1 MALDNIAQLIAA
13 GFARGQVAKLNS
25 GGYPMGLTGTLSAGS
40 SVGLYDIQGV
50 QNANVQIPQAEK
62 TTVMG
67 NNQVMAAFLWK
78 PGDTPEW
85 DMDCAVI
92 DMDLAAAAENV
103 KVRDLDKWSIHPIAA
118 EDLVYDTMMLLL
130 STNAQSKDSGSDGL
144 DLWYHV
150 LIPRVQMAYLG
161 PAGLTMRGE
170 NLARYHCIVSPT
182 SLLPWGES
190 MSLDNEGTTRAPILE
205 WISEYKLSIDTI
217 ALEAATAQITLAYTP
232 AMDAV
237 TAGSGILGFSDGSPI
252 TLTSVDP
259 GTKVVDFTGPGE
271 STGVFLYEH
280 L

>member
-1 MALDNIAQLIAA
+1 MPLDNIAQLIAA
-13 GFARGQVAKLNS
+13 GFARGQTAKLNS
-25 GGYPMGLTGTLSAGS
+25 GGYPMGLTGSLSAGAA
-40 SVGLYDIQGV
+40 VGLYDVQGV
-50 QNANVQIPQAEK
+50 QTANVQIPQAEK

-67 NNQVMAAFLWK
+67 NNQVMAAFLWP

-103 KVRDLDKWSIHPIAA
+103 KVRELDKWNIHPIAA
-118 EDLVYDTMMLLL
+118 QDLVYDTMLLLL
-130 STNAQSKDSGSDGL
+130 STNAQSKDAGSDGL
-144 DLWYHV
+144 DLWYNL

-161 PAGLTMRGE
+161 PAGLNMRGE

-182 SLLPWGES
+182 SLFPWGVS
-190 MSLDNEGTTRAPILE
+190 MDLDTDGTTRAPILE
-205 WISEYKLSIDTI
+205 WTSEYKITLDTI
-217 ALEAATAQITLAYTP
+217 ALEAATAEITLAYTP
-232 AMDAV
+232 AMDTV

-252 TLTSVDP
+252 TLSSVTP
-259 GTKVVDFTGPGE
+259 GTKVCAFTAPGV